1 MSEAFIT
8 LNEKKYT
15 MNDLPEGE
23 TRRLFLKLQL
33 ANQKKAKAIDE
44 LESAQWEIN
53 HGCALLSDELKKQEE
68 ANEEEVKSNK

>member
-1 MSEAFIT
+1 MDNHTIAFT
-8 LNEKKYT
+8 T
-15 MNDLPEGE
+15 S
-23 TRRLFLKLQL
+23 LKLQL